1 MKYRAKITNCHPL
14 IMNIRKYKDYKLIHT
29 YSDIYIEIDNSQ
41 ELLLIEDI
49 EGYQTAI
56 LRKYQQLMELT
67 NK

>member
-14 IMNIRKYKDYKLIHT
+14 IMNISKYKDYKLIHT
-29 YSDIYIEIDNSQ
+29 CYDIYIEIDNSQ

-49 EGYQTAI
+49 EGYQTAL
-56 LRKYQQLMELT
+56 LRKYQQLMSLT

>member
-1 MKYRAKITNCHPL
+1 MKYRVKITNCHPL
-14 IMNIRKYKDYKLIHT
+14 IMNISKYKDYKLIHT

-56 LRKYQQLMELT
+56 LRKYQQLMALT

>member
-14 IMNIRKYKDYKLIHT
+14 IMNISKYKDYKLIHD
-29 YSDIYIEIDNSQ
+29 YSDIYIEVDNSQ

-49 EGYQTAI
+49 EGYQTAT
-56 LRKYQQLMELT
+56 LRKYQQLMALT

>member
-1 MKYRAKITNCHPL
+1 MKYRAKITNSHPL
-14 IMNIRKYKDYKLIHT
+14 IMNISKYKDYKLIHT

-56 LRKYQQLMELT
+56 LRKYQQLMALT

>member
-14 IMNIRKYKDYKLIHT
+14 IMNISKYKDYKLIHS

-41 ELLLIEDI
+41 EFLLIEDI
-49 EGYQTAI
+49 EGYQTAT
-56 LRKYQQLMELT
+56 LRKYKQLMELT

>member
-1 MKYRAKITNCHPL
+1 MKYRAKITNSHLL
-14 IMNIRKYKDYKLIHT
+14 IMNISKYKDYKLIHT

-56 LRKYQQLMELT
+56 LRKYQQLMALT